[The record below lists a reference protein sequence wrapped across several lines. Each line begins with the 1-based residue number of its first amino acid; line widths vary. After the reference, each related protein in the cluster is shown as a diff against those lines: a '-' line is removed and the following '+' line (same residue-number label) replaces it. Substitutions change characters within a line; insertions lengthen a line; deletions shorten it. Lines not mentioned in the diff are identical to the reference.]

1 LRFAPH
7 PISVGEKLSCFSDI
21 LILPYRQGQ
30 GGRLA
35 ALRQPGHNR
44 SCLRL
49 CLIPFVLRANGTSVC
64 SPDVNDPRR
73 TLFAPFL
80 FHVPSSFS

>member
-1 LRFAPH
+1 MKFRSP
-7 PISVGEKLSCFSDI
+7 PIGVGEELSCFSDI

-44 SCLRL
+44 SWLRL

-73 TLFAPFL
+73 TLFAPFPSL
-80 FHVPSSFS
+80 VPSFFS

>member
-1 LRFAPH
+1 MKFRPSL
-7 PISVGEKLSCFSDI
+7 IGVGEELSCFSDI

-30 GGRLA
+30 GGRLT

-49 CLIPFVLRANGTSVC
+49 CLIPICLTSQWDLGMQ
-64 SPDVNDPRR
+64 P
-73 TLFAPFL
+73 
-80 FHVPSSFS
+80 